1 MMTETKTRYQVQSKA
16 KKGGGSWHSFNAPHS
31 QWDLV
36 DTLEDAQKL
45 LERAKEYHKNWERGK
60 YPVKSRTEY
69 EYRIL
74 KVETS
79 VVMEDE
85 LTWMN

>member
-1 MMTETKTRYQVQSKA
+1 MMTETNKTRYQVQGRSKTKA
-16 KKGGGSWHSFNAPHS
+16 NTGSWHSH
-31 QWDLV
+31 WGLV

-60 YPVKSRTEY
+60 YPVKSRTCY

-85 LTWMN
+85 LTWTN

>member
-1 MMTETKTRYQVQSKA
+1 MMQETKTRYQVQTRPKSNS
-16 KKGGGSWHSFNAPHS
+16 GSWHSFNAPHS

-45 LERAKEYHKNWERGK
+45 LEHAKEYHKNWESGK

-85 LTWMN
+85 LTWK